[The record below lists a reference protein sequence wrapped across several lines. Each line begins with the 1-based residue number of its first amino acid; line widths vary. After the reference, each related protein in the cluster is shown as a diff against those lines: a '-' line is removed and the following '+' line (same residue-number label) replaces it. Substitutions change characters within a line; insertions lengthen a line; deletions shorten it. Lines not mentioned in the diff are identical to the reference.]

1 MHACTVHTS
10 EIDTHAHTCS
20 TYDHAHTCTRH
31 IHTYTHMYVHMYVC
45 THNHNDAHT
54 CIHTG
59 KVREVTHSSACLLAN
74 ALQSQATIA
83 LGRTQPLGMHQLVDQ
98 GPCRAVQ
105 PRVTQQQGFPQH
117 THTTGTLSSNSNK
130 QKKQCPY
137 LVYLTAAST
146 VQCTHIL
153 YCTHA
158 HTYTHA
164 HIAQPTYPPSQDAGL
179 TQYSKKRA
187 KNELHRPEQENDTE
201 INLEQSHDSAAGLV
215 QSGVNYAGIKH
226 MRVHHFNAL

>member
-130 QKKQCPY
+130 QKTMPLSGVPHSC
-137 LVYLTAAST
+137 VHSSMHTHT
-146 VQCTHIL
+146 VLHTRTR
-153 YCTHA
+153 THA
-158 HTYTHA
+158 HTHA
-164 HIAQPTYPPSQDAGL
+164 HTLHNHIAQPHCTTHIPTFPRCW
-179 TQYSKKRA
+179 T
-187 KNELHRPEQENDTE
+187 
-201 INLEQSHDSAAGLV
+201 DSILQKEG
-215 QSGVNYAGIKH
+215 QK
-226 MRVHHFNAL
+226 